1 LLYWPRP
8 GCTLL
13 CFHSVNC
20 LSALPSVKTSVYLQS
35 VLTEKLKS
43 TTSRPPSQSLTC
55 AAMNVPL
62 TTVPPTLLNPISL
75 LLLAKTAPSASGYIY
90 YSSVLYKPSFFQDYR
105 VPSSTICISTQHRS
119 SVSSTCFL
127 DNNSIISSSED
138 KTVRIFGKLIVIN
151 SKSLENY
158 RLSQKSSDRTGV
170 CRLRRQSS

>member
-1 LLYWPRP
+1 MLT
-8 GCTLL
+8 GCRGQLL

-20 LSALPSVKTSVYLQS
+20 FSALPSVKTSVYLQLA
-35 VLTEKLKS
+35 LTEKLKS
-43 TTSRPPSQSLTC
+43 TTSRPPSQLLTC

-90 YSSVLYKPSFFQDYR
+90 YSSMLHKPSFQDYR

-138 KTVRIFGKLIVIN
+138 KTVRIFGKLTVIN
-151 SKSLENY
+151 SKSLDNY

>member
-1 LLYWPRP
+1 LPKP

-90 YSSVLYKPSFFQDYR
+90 YSSVLYKPSFFFRTTEFQVQPFAFQR
-105 VPSSTICISTQHRS
+105 NTVHPFRLLAFSTTIQLFLHLRTKQSGY
-119 SVSSTCFL
+119 SVS
-127 DNNSIISSSED
+127 
-138 KTVRIFGKLIVIN
+138 
-151 SKSLENY
+151 
-158 RLSQKSSDRTGV
+158 
-170 CRLRRQSS
+170 